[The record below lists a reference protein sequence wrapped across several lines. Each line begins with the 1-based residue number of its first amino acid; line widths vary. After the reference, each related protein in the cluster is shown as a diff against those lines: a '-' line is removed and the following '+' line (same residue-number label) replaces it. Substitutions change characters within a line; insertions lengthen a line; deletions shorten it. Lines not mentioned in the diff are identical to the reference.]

1 MKPGKK
7 DLPNRKTHRIGT
19 YKQQW
24 SGMRPARQNKRGD
37 LQMRNSSLSNVVL
50 IAAAGAAGWVVLS
63 NLGTVLV
70 LTAVGAGGIYAMNK
84 LLKK

>member
-1 MKPGKK
+1 MK
-7 DLPNRKTHRIGT
+7 
-19 YKQQW
+19 
-24 SGMRPARQNKRGD
+24 
-37 LQMRNSSLSNVVL
+37 NSSLSNVVL